1 MTAGRL
7 EDNQSDAKAN
17 VERAPAEDD
26 EERLRREVNR
36 GECRHEEEAVRRK
49 LRSSAESRGMTR
61 ARERESERGS
71 SCMLTRTRHAV

>member
-7 EDNQSDAKAN
+7 EHNQSDAKAN

-36 GECRHEEEAVRRK
+36 GECRHEEEAGRWK
-49 LRSSAESRGMTR
+49 MRSSNESGGV
-61 ARERESERGS
+61 ERVSE
-71 SCMLTRTRHAV
+71 